1 MLTTK
6 LKASYI
12 LIIFVITLP
21 TLTNILFSIY
31 KFKILN
37 KHLDS
42 NKYKIKSS
50 TSDLISTRIKRCITL
65 TKFELLLLLLLFWN
79 KSGVWQSS

>member
-37 KHLDS
+37 KLPTLFMILI
-42 NKYKIKSS
+42 NIK
-50 TSDLISTRIKRCITL
+50 LKVQR
-65 TKFELLLLLLLFWN
+65 
-79 KSGVWQSS
+79 V